1 MKKAFFFF
9 SLFLFF
15 SNFSTAK
22 DSARFSLGAG
32 IFNYMEDGTP
42 PHNIQSTMINFEIHS
57 GRKMFNLIKPFAG
70 FLGTTE
76 NAYYNFFVK
85 HDIKIDLLH
94 IDAGHSYDDV
104 KRDFELYSKLLSKNG
119 IITIHD
125 TDKNYSKELIKT
137 DSENFTDWNGPIK
150 FIEEISNEWQ
160 KLDLFNSNIDR
171 DKPSSTGLTILKHA

>member
-76 NAYYNFFVK
+76 NAYYAYGGFGIDGYYGKKKNFVVTPSLACGYYKDGHEIKAGNPLEFYIGI
-85 HDIKIDLLH
+85 DIF
-94 IDAGHSYDDV
+94 Y
-104 KRDFELYSKLLSKNG
+104 RFKNNARFGVG
-119 IITIHD
+119 IFH
-125 TDKNYSKELIKT
+125 
-137 DSENFTDWNGPIK
+137 
-150 FIEEISNEWQ
+150 ISNADSGYRNPGSE
-160 KLDLFNSNIDR
+160 
-171 DKPSSTGLTILKHA
+171 TLTVKYQIPFGK